1 MNFSL
6 RYFQRGVIV
15 IDFNNL
21 IDLQIE
27 IFILILIGY
36 ILRKINII
44 SKESRKSLTDLV
56 IYIILPANII
66 YSFMIKMDETI
77 IKSGL
82 AILIVSI
89 VIQLVCQIFGKYIF
103 IKTAPQQRSVLQ
115 YGTICSNA
123 GFMGSPLIQG
133 LYGLDGLLFASI
145 YLIPQRIVMWSGGVA
160 CFTSAKGKAVI
171 KKVITHP
178 CIIAVFIGLIMMIG
192 QIRLPNYLNV
202 SIKSLSGC
210 TMSLSMIVIG
220 GILAE
225 IKFREVISK
234 LTIYYSFIRL
244 IVIPLLVLFGCIVAD
259 LPVLVVAVATV
270 LAGMP
275 AGSTTAILAEKYNGD
290 SKLAVEIIFL
300 STALSLITIP
310 LLCVIVNMVV

>member
-1 MNFSL
+1 M
-6 RYFQRGVIV
+6 V
-15 IDFNNL
+15 DFNNL

-27 IFILILIGY
+27 IFILMIIGY

-44 SKESRKSLTDLV
+44 SKENRKSLTDLV

-77 IKSGL
+77 IKSGFT
-82 AILIVSI
+82 ILIVSI
-89 VIQLVCQIFGKYIF
+89 VIQLGCQVFGKYF
-103 IKTAPQQRSVLQ
+103 FVKTHSRQRSVLQ

-160 CFTSAKGKAVI
+160 CFTSTKGIEVV

-178 CIIAVFIGLIMMIG
+178 CIIAVFIGLFIMIG
-192 QIRLPNYLNV
+192 QIKLPNYLYV
-202 SIKSLSGC
+202 SIKTLSGC

-225 IKFREVISK
+225 IRFRDVISK

-244 IVIPLLVLFGCIVAD
+244 ILIPLLVLFGCIIVK
-259 LPVLVVAVATV
+259 LPILVTAVATV

-290 SKLAVEIIFL
+290 SKLAVEIVFL

-310 LLCVIVNMVV
+310 LLCLIINMVV

>member
-1 MNFSL
+1 M
-6 RYFQRGVIV
+6 V
-15 IDFNNL
+15 DFNNL
-21 IDLQIE
+21 MDLQIE
-27 IFILILIGY
+27 IFILMIIGY
-36 ILRKINII
+36 FLRKTNIV
-44 SKESRKSLTDLV
+44 SKENRKSLTDLV

-66 YSFMIKMDETI
+66 YSFMIEMDATI

-89 VIQLVCQIFGKYIF
+89 VIQLACQVFGKYFF
-103 IKTAPQQRSVLQ
+103 IKTPPRQQSVLQ

-160 CFTSAKGKAVI
+160 CFTSAKGKDVV

-178 CIIAVFIGLIMMIG
+178 CIIAVFIGLIIMAG
-192 QIRLPNYLNV
+192 QIQLPNFINE
-202 SIKSLSGC
+202 SIKTLSGC
-210 TMSLSMIVIG
+210 TMALSMIVIG
-220 GILAE
+220 GILGE
-225 IKFREVISK
+225 IRLRDVISK
-234 LTIYYSFIRL
+234 LTLYYSLIRL
-244 IVIPLLVLFGCIVAD
+244 IIIPLLVLGGCVLAT
-259 LPVLVVAVATV
+259 LPPLVTAVSTV

-290 SKLAVEIIFL
+290 SMLAVEIVFL
-300 STALSLITIP
+300 STALSLVTIP
-310 LLCVIVNMVV
+310 LLCLVINMVV

>member
-1 MNFSL
+1 M
-6 RYFQRGVIV
+6 V
-15 IDFNNL
+15 DFNNL
-21 IDLQIE
+21 MDLQIE
-27 IFILILIGY
+27 IFILMIIGY
-36 ILRKINII
+36 FLRKTNIV
-44 SKESRKSLTDLV
+44 SKENRKSLTDLV

-66 YSFMIKMDETI
+66 YSFMIEMDATI

-89 VIQLVCQIFGKYIF
+89 IIQLACQVFGKYFF
-103 IKTAPQQRSVLQ
+103 IKTTPRQQSVLR

-160 CFTSAKGKAVI
+160 CFTSAKGKDVV
-171 KKVITHP
+171 KKVISHP
-178 CIIAVFIGLIMMIG
+178 CIIAVFIGLVIMIG
-192 QIRLPNYLNV
+192 QIQLPNFINV
-202 SIKSLSGC
+202 SIKTLSGC
-210 TMSLSMIVIG
+210 TMALSMIVIG

-225 IKFREVISK
+225 IRFRDVISK
-234 LTIYYSFIRL
+234 LTIYYSLIRL
-244 IVIPLLVLFGCIVAD
+244 IIIPLLVLGGCVLAS
-259 LPVLVVAVATV
+259 LPPLVTAVSTV

-290 SKLAVEIIFL
+290 SMLAVEIVFL
-300 STALSLITIP
+300 STALSLVTIP
-310 LLCVIVNMVV
+310 LLCLVINMVV

>member
-1 MNFSL
+1 M
-6 RYFQRGVIV
+6 

-225 IKFREVISK
+225 IKFGEVISK

>member
-1 MNFSL
+1 M
-6 RYFQRGVIV
+6 V
-15 IDFNNL
+15 DFNNL
-21 IDLQIE
+21 MDLQIE
-27 IFILILIGY
+27 IFILMIIGY
-36 ILRKINII
+36 ILRKTNII
-44 SKESRKSLTDLV
+44 SKENRKSLTDLV

-77 IKSGL
+77 IRSGFT
-82 AILIVSI
+82 ILIVS
-89 VIQLVCQIFGKYIF
+89 VAIQLGCQVFGKYFF
-103 IKTAPQQRSVLQ
+103 IKTLPRQQSVLQ

-160 CFTSAKGKAVI
+160 CFTSAKGKDVV

-178 CIIAVFIGLIMMIG
+178 CIIAVFIGLIIMIG
-192 QIRLPNYLNV
+192 QIELPNYLTV
-202 SIKSLSGC
+202 SIKALSGC

-225 IKFREVISK
+225 IRFRDVINK

-244 IVIPLLVLFGCIVAD
+244 ILIPLIVLLGCLIVK
-259 LPVLVVAVATV
+259 LPVLVIAVATV

-275 AGSTTAILAEKYNGD
+275 AGSTTAILAEKYQGD
-290 SKLAVEIIFL
+290 SKLAVEIVFL
-300 STALSLITIP
+300 STALSLVTIP
-310 LLCVIVNMVV
+310 ILCLIINIVV